1 MKLLYVVE
9 DRYPPFRVDV
19 AHLFGR
25 CMPAL
30 GCEVEWLMRSER
42 PDGPPGGTVEWQGQR
57 VHVIDT
63 RRGAG
68 LAGRLRR
75 LWHEWTGWLRLFV
88 LVRRDRY
95 DVVQVRDLYLAGLL
109 GWLAARLGGAKFCFW
124 MSYPFPE
131 SKLERARAGQTR
143 NRLAYWV
150 KGAVTWFVLYKVIM
164 RLADHVF
171 VQSEQ
176 MKQDVIACGADP
188 GKVEP
193 VLMAVPD
200 ELVRA
205 DAPVR
210 VPDAV
215 RPRLLY
221 VGTLVA
227 PRRLDML
234 VRMLAL
240 VRERIPGAELWLVG
254 AGENAD
260 DEAPI
265 RAEVS
270 RLGLAGAVH
279 MTGMLPMA
287 EAWRHVEEA
296 DICLS
301 PFYPTFILRST
312 SPTKL
317 VEYLALGKVV
327 VANDHPEQTR
337 VLQESGCGATVP
349 WGERAFADEIC
360 RLLASPQEAA
370 ARAARGPAYVRGR
383 RTYSVVAAQVDRAY
397 RELLS

>member
-19 AHLFGR
+19 AHLFGE

-30 GCEVEWLMRSER
+30 GHDVQWLMRIDR
-42 PDGPPGGTVEWQGQR
+42 PDGPAERTVTWRGQT
-57 VHVIDT
+57 VHLIDT
-63 RRGAG
+63 RGRPGIVG
-68 LAGRLRR
+68 RFVRLWRELAGWFRVFSLARR
-75 LWHEWTGWLRLFV
+75 H
-88 LVRRDRY
+88 RY
-95 DVVQVRDLYLAGLL
+95 DVIQVRDLYFAGLL
-109 GWLAARLGGAKFCFW
+109 GWLAARLSGAKFCFW

-131 SKLERARAGQTR
+131 SKIARAREGQTR
-143 NRLAYWV
+143 HRFAYYL
-150 KGAVTWFVLYKVIM
+150 KGYAGGFLLYKVLL
-164 RLADHVF
+164 RVADHAF

-176 MKQDVIACGADP
+176 MKQDVMGYGVP
-188 GKVEP
+188 GGRMEP

-200 ELVRA
+200 ALVRDDPPA
-205 DAPVR
+205 RLPDPVK
-210 VPDAV
+210 
-215 RPRLLY
+215 PRLLY

-234 VRMLAL
+234 VRMLAR

-260 DEAPI
+260 DEIPI
-265 RAEVS
+265 RSEIA
-270 RLGLAGAVH
+270 RLGLQDAVH
-279 MTGMLPMA
+279 MTGMLPMT
-287 EAWRHVEEA
+287 EAWRHVADA

-317 VEYLALGKVV
+317 IEYLAMGKVV
-327 VANDHPEQTR
+327 VANDHPEQTQVMR
-337 VLQESGCGATVP
+337 DSGCGATVP
-349 WGERAFADEIC
+349 WGEQEFADEIC
-360 RLLASPQEAA
+360 RLLADPAAAA
-370 ARAARGPAYVRGR
+370 ARAAKGPAWVRGR